1 MRNGYKS
8 QKKSFSGFFGVIFI
22 VIIVAF
28 CGWYFFAEDKQSE
41 NYDSLA
47 ADSYMAKGDFQKA
60 ITEYKNLI
68 EKSNSS
74 EEDLT
79 YVKIQLAKSYAAL
92 GYYKKALPIFREL
105 KDWYPQE
112 LISAYL
118 ALDRNEE
125 ARNILFSD
133 KVLASI
139 KEGDDIDGV
148 RLHYELLKYFK
159 AMGNFESAQTPFS
172 KDAPVFETEI
182 FESLN
187 LADLYYR
194 QNNLQKF
201 EEAFEK
207 FLTLDSDDAYKLR
220 LQLNYAQLL
229 AKNGDE
235 KHAKKQFSE
244 VKKLST
250 GYYKYSPEVIC
261 SDYYEALALGKSVQ
275 KAEKTFQKLKLDD
288 DSLFKNDIKE
298 FCRINMQY

>member
-118 ALDRNEE
+118 ALDRN
-125 ARNILFSD
+125 
-133 KVLASI
+133 
-139 KEGDDIDGV
+139 GV

-220 LQLNYAQLL
+220 LHLNYAQLL

-250 GYYKYSPEVIC
+250 NYYKYSPEVIC

-288 DSLFKNDIKE
+288 NSLFKNDIKE